1 MASTKPSIVIVH
13 GAWQPAEGFAAF
25 AESLRK
31 HGFDTVV
38 PSLPSV
44 GGTTTP
50 LPGLPEDVVV
60 VRTAITK
67 LAEEGKEIILLLHSY
82 GGVVG
87 SSAVENLDVASRA
100 KEAKKG
106 GVVKLVFM
114 SAFVVPR
121 GKSLLDMLGGQPL
134 PWMSFEV

>member
-1 MASTKPSIVIVH
+1 MTSTKPSIIIVH
-13 GAWQPAEGFAAF
+13 GAWQPAQGFAEF
-25 AESLRK
+25 AETLRK

-44 GGTTTP
+44 GGTTTT
-50 LPGLPEDVVV
+50 LPGVPEDVAVV
-60 VRTAITK
+60 KTAISR

-87 SSAVENLDVASRA
+87 SSAVEGLDVASRA

-114 SAFVVPR
+114 SAFVVPK
-121 GKSLLDMLGGQPL
+121 GKSLLEMC
-134 PWMSFEV
+134 